1 MNSSPFSLDKWERL
15 LVDWQ
20 IFAGGFLTTL
30 VIAVLALALAL
41 LLGIIFGMFSSSH
54 LRGLKG
60 VSRVYVEFIQN
71 IPLVIQIFFLYNGL
85 PLVGIMLDK
94 FTIGVLGIGV
104 YTGAYISEV
113 VRAGIQ
119 SIPVGQMEA
128 AKSQGFTHVQA
139 MRYIILP
146 QTVKIVLP
154 PLTNQAVNLI
164 KNTSVLA
171 MIAGGDLMYRADS
184 WASSQLLYGPAYV
197 TTGLLYFVLCF
208 PLATWARNY
217 EQRLKSHDVQ
227 ATALPQKSKKVFWGG
242 LPELS
247 KKGAA

>member
-1 MNSSPFSLDKWERL
+1 MKSSPFSFDKWERL
-15 LVDWQ
+15 FGDWQ
-20 IFAGGFLTTL
+20 IFAQGFLTTL
-30 VIAVLALALAL
+30 AIALLALALAL
-41 LLGIIFGMFSSSH
+41 TLGVVFGMFSSS
-54 LRGLKG
+54 RNRALKG
-60 VSRVYVEFIQN
+60 VARVYVEFMQN

-85 PLVGIMLDK
+85 PLLGVMLDK
-94 FTIGVLGIGV
+94 FTIGVVGVGV

-128 AKSQGFTHVQA
+128 AKSQGFTHIQA
-139 MRYIILP
+139 MRLIVLP
-146 QTVKIVLP
+146 QTIKIILP

-184 WASSQLLYGPAYV
+184 WASSQLFYGPAYV
-197 TTGLLYFVLCF
+197 ATGALYFLLCF

-217 EQRLKSHDVQ
+217 EQKLKSHEVQ
-227 ATALPQKSKKVFWGG
+227 ASAMPQKSKKVFWMSR
-242 LPELS
+242 PQLS
-247 KKGAA
+247 KKGVA

>member
-1 MNSSPFSLDKWERL
+1 MNSSPFSLDKWGRL
-15 LVDWQ
+15 FVSWQ
-20 IFAGGFLTTL
+20 TFAEGFLTTL

-41 LLGIIFGMFSSSH
+41 LLGIVFGMFSSSH
-54 LRGLKG
+54 LRGLRG

-139 MRYIILP
+139 MRYIVLP

-217 EQRLKSHDVQ
+217 EQRLKSHDIQSAV
-227 ATALPQKSKKVFWGG
+227 LPQKSKKVFWSS

>member
-1 MNSSPFSLDKWERL
+1 MNNSPFSLDKWERL
-15 LVDWQ
+15 FADWQ
-20 IFAGGFLTTL
+20 PFAQGFLTTL
-30 VIAVLALALAL
+30 TIALLALALAL
-41 LLGIIFGMFSSSH
+41 LLGIVFGVFSSSH
-54 LRGLKG
+54 ISVLKG
-60 VSRVYVEFIQN
+60 VSRIYVEFIQN

-85 PLVGIMLDK
+85 PLAGIMLDK
-94 FTIGVLGIGV
+94 FTIGVLGVGV

-119 SIPVGQMEA
+119 SIPVGQLEA

-146 QTVKIVLP
+146 QTVKIILP

-184 WASSQLLYGPAYV
+184 WASSQLMYGPAYV

-217 EQRLKSHDVQ
+217 EQKLKSHDIQ
-227 ATALPQKSKKVFWGG
+227 ITKLAQKSKKTFWGAQ
-242 LPELS
+242 PELS

>member
-1 MNSSPFSLDKWERL
+1 MNNSPFSLDKWERL
-15 LVDWQ
+15 FADWQ
-20 IFAGGFLTTL
+20 PFAQGFLTTL
-30 VIAVLALALAL
+30 TIALLALALAL
-41 LLGIIFGMFSSSH
+41 LLGIVFGVFSSSH
-54 LRGLKG
+54 ISVLKG

-85 PLVGIMLDK
+85 PLAGIMLDK
-94 FTIGVLGIGV
+94 FTIGVLGVGV

-119 SIPVGQMEA
+119 SIPVGQLEA

-146 QTVKIVLP
+146 QTVKIILP

-184 WASSQLLYGPAYV
+184 WASSQLMYGPAYV

-217 EQRLKSHDVQ
+217 EQKLKSHDIQ
-227 ATALPQKSKKVFWGG
+227 ITKLAQKSKKTFWGAQ
-242 LPELS
+242 PELS

>member
-1 MNSSPFSLDKWERL
+1 MNSSPFSLDKWGRL
-15 LVDWQ
+15 FVDWQ
-20 IFAGGFLTTL
+20 TFATGFLTTL

-41 LLGIIFGMFSSSH
+41 LLGIVFGMFSSSH
-54 LRGLKG
+54 LRSLKG

-85 PLVGIMLDK
+85 PLVGIMMDK

-217 EQRLKSHDVQ
+217 EQKLKSHDVQ
-227 ATALPQKSKKVFWGG
+227 TTTLPQKSKKTFWGN

>member
-1 MNSSPFSLDKWERL
+1 MNSSPFSLDKWGRL
-15 LVDWQ
+15 LVSWQ
-20 IFAGGFLTTL
+20 TFAEGFLTTL

-41 LLGIIFGMFSSSH
+41 LLGIVFGMFSSSH

-139 MRYIILP
+139 MR
-146 QTVKIVLP
+146 
-154 PLTNQAVNLI
+154 
-164 KNTSVLA
+164 
-171 MIAGGDLMYRADS
+171 
-184 WASSQLLYGPAYV
+184 
-197 TTGLLYFVLCF
+197 
-208 PLATWARNY
+208 
-217 EQRLKSHDVQ
+217 
-227 ATALPQKSKKVFWGG
+227 
-242 LPELS
+242 
-247 KKGAA
+247 

>member
-1 MNSSPFSLDKWERL
+1 MKSSPFSFDKWGRL
-15 LVDWQ
+15 FADWQ
-20 IFAGGFLTTL
+20 IFAQGFLTTL
-30 VIAVLALALAL
+30 AIAVLALTLAL
-41 LLGIIFGMFSSSH
+41 LLGIVFGVFSSSH
-54 LRGLKG
+54 QKALKG
-60 VSRVYVEFIQN
+60 ISRVYVEFIQN

-85 PLVGIMLDK
+85 PLLGVMLDK
-94 FTIGVLGIGV
+94 FSIGVLGVGV

-139 MRYIILP
+139 MRFIVLP
-146 QTVKIVLP
+146 QTIKIVLP

-184 WASSQLLYGPAYV
+184 WASSQLYYGPAYV
-197 TTGLLYFVLCF
+197 ATGLLYFVLCF

-217 EQRLKSHDVQ
+217 EQKLKSHDVQ
-227 ATALPQKSKKVFWGG
+227 TAVLPQKSKKVFWNS